1 MPSECFCFAFF
12 FGTACD
18 AIMFAVALGTN
29 ISCSLGR
36 QYRPV
41 FSLSFEDI
49 YALLQLLLSHNHEHI
64 RME

>member
-1 MPSECFCFAFF
+1 MDMPSECFCFAFF
-12 FGTACD
+12 FGTACG

-41 FSLSFEDI
+41 FSSLSF
-49 YALLQLLLSHNHEHI
+49 
-64 RME
+64 